1 MIWHGTCI
9 NLLMIRDTSDQDI
22 KLARP
27 PRDWHKSPRFLGAI
41 IGLAVLVSFAFP
53 YVQRLQSASISVP
66 VEKVRFG
73 TVQRAD
79 LIRDVSAQGKI
90 IASVKPV
97 LYSPAPGRV
106 SLKVRA
112 GDTVEEGS
120 LIAQIFSPE
129 LVSQHQQ
136 ENSQLESLRSEVKRQ
151 EIQMRTEQL
160 ALQQNLDL
168 AEVTSIAA
176 SREKRRADTA
186 YEKGIISVQDYEK
199 AVDDLNRAELEHQH
213 LKDANILRIER
224 LDLELEMLNHD
235 FSRQQFLVDE
245 LLRKV
250 DELAITSPVTGVVGN
265 VEVNEMDFVSQY
277 QVLLSV
283 VDLSVY
289 EVEVEVPES
298 HADDLALGIDAEIK
312 LGSETFAGVLTS
324 ISPEVQNGKVNCQVR
339 FTGGIPDSLRQNQR
353 VSVRILLETKLQT
366 LTVNRGNFMQA
377 TAGRFAYLVNDD
389 VATKIGIEVG
399 STSVSKVEIIDG
411 LVEGDVIVISGAG
424 YFKDEDQ
431 VLLVN

>member
-1 MIWHGTCI
+1 VEY
-9 NLLMIRDTSDQDI
+9 LLIRDTSDQDI

-27 PRDWHKSPRFLGAI
+27 PRDWHKNPRLWGAI
-41 IGLAVLVSFAFP
+41 IGFVVLVSVAFP
-53 YVQRLQSASISVP
+53 SIQKLQGAALSVP
-66 VEKVRFG
+66 LERVRLG
-73 TVQRAD
+73 TVMRAD
-79 LIRDVSAQGKI
+79 FIRDVSAQGKI

-97 LYSPAPGRV
+97 LFSPSSGRV

-112 GDTVEEGS
+112 GDTVQEGS

-151 EIQMRTEQL
+151 EIQTRTEQL

-176 SREKRRADTA
+176 RREKRRADTA
-186 YEKGIISVQDYEK
+186 FEKGIVSVQDYEK
-199 AVDDLNRAELEHQH
+199 AADDLHRAELEHQH
-213 LKDANILRIER
+213 LEDANILRIER

-235 FSRQQFLVDE
+235 LSRQQFLVND

-250 DELAITSPVTGVVGN
+250 EELAITSPVTGVVGN
-265 VEVNEMDFVSQY
+265 IEVNEMDFVSQY
-277 QVLLSV
+277 QALLSV

-312 LGSETFAGVLTS
+312 LGSETFAGSLTS
-324 ISPEVQNGKVNCQVR
+324 ISPEVQNGKVNCQIR
-339 FTGGIPDSLRQNQR
+339 FTEGSPDSLRQNQR
-353 VSVRILLETKLQT
+353 VSVRILLETKSQI
-366 LTVNRGNFMQA
+366 LTVNRGNFMQS

-389 VATKIGIEVG
+389 VATKIAIEVG
-399 STSVSKVEIIDG
+399 STSVSKVEITGG
-411 LVEGDVIVISGAG
+411 LQEGDVIVTSGVG
-424 YFKDEDQ
+424 YFDDQDQ
-431 VLLVN
+431 VLLLN

>member
-1 MIWHGTCI
+1 
-9 NLLMIRDTSDQDI
+9 
-22 KLARP
+22 
-27 PRDWHKSPRFLGAI
+27 
-41 IGLAVLVSFAFP
+41 
-53 YVQRLQSASISVP
+53 
-66 VEKVRFG
+66 
-73 TVQRAD
+73 
-79 LIRDVSAQGKI
+79 
-90 IASVKPV
+90 
-97 LYSPAPGRV
+97 
-106 SLKVRA
+106 
-112 GDTVEEGS
+112 
-120 LIAQIFSPE
+120 
-129 LVSQHQQ
+129 
-136 ENSQLESLRSEVKRQ
+136 
-151 EIQMRTEQL
+151 
-160 ALQQNLDL
+160 
-168 AEVTSIAA
+168 
-176 SREKRRADTA
+176 
-186 YEKGIISVQDYEK
+186 
-199 AVDDLNRAELEHQH
+199 
-213 LKDANILRIER
+213 
-224 LDLELEMLNHD
+224 MLNHD

>member
-1 MIWHGTCI
+1 MW
-9 NLLMIRDTSDQDI
+9 
-22 KLARP
+22 
-27 PRDWHKSPRFLGAI
+27 GAI
-41 IGLAVLVSFAFP
+41 IGLVVLVSLAFP
-53 YVQRLQSASISVP
+53 YIKKLQGASLSVP
-66 VEKVRFG
+66 IEKVRFG

-97 LYSPAPGRV
+97 LFSPSPGRV
-106 SLKVRA
+106 SLHVRA
-112 GDTVEEGS
+112 GDSVEEGS

-129 LVSQHQQ
+129 LISQHQQ
-136 ENSQLESLRSEVKRQ
+136 ENSKLESLRSEVNRQ
-151 EIQMRTEQL
+151 EIQTRTEQL

-168 AEVTSIAA
+168 AEVTSVAA
-176 SREKRRADTA
+176 SREMRRAEAA

-199 AVDDLNRAELEHQH
+199 AADDLHRAELEHQH
-213 LKDANILRIER
+213 LKDANTLRVER
-224 LDLELEMLNHD
+224 LDLELEILNHD
-235 FSRQQFLVDE
+235 FSRQQFLVND

-250 DELAITSPVTGVVGN
+250 EELAITSPVTGVVGN
-265 VEVNEMDFVSQY
+265 IEVNEMDFVSQY
-277 QVLLSV
+277 QALLSV

-312 LGSETFAGVLTS
+312 VGSETFAGSLTS
-324 ISPEVQNGKVNCQVR
+324 ISPEVQNGKVNCQIR
-339 FTGGIPDSLRQNQR
+339 FTGESPASLRQNQR
-353 VSVRILLETKLQT
+353 VSVRVLLETKFEV

-377 TAGRFAYLVNDD
+377 TAGRFAYLVNDG
-389 VATKIGIEVG
+389 VATKTDIEVG
-399 STSVSKVEIIDG
+399 STSVSKVEITGG

-424 YFKDEDQ
+424 YFDDQDQ

>member
-1 MIWHGTCI
+1 
-9 NLLMIRDTSDQDI
+9 MIRDTSDQDI
-22 KLARP
+22 HLDRP
-27 PRDWHKSPRFLGAI
+27 PHDWHKNPRLWAAI
-41 IGLAVLVSFAFP
+41 IGLVVLVSLAYP
-53 YVQRLQSASISVP
+53 SIQRLQGATLSVP
-66 VEKVRFG
+66 LERVRLATVE
-73 TVQRAD
+73 RAD
-79 LIRDVSAQGKI
+79 LIRDVTAQGKI

-97 LYSPAPGRV
+97 LFSPSSGRV

-112 GDTVEEGS
+112 GDSVQEGS

-151 EIQMRTEQL
+151 EIQTRTEQL
-160 ALQQNLDL
+160 ALQQSLDL

-176 SREKRRADTA
+176 RREKRRADAA

-199 AVDDLNRAELEHQH
+199 AADDLHRAELEHQH
-213 LKDANILRIER
+213 LQDANILRIER
-224 LDLELEMLNHD
+224 LDLELQMLKHD
-235 FSRQQFLVDE
+235 LSRQQFLVND
-245 LLRKV
+245 LIRKV
-250 DELAITSPVTGVVGN
+250 QELAITSPVTGVVGN
-265 VEVNEMDFVSQY
+265 IEVNEMDFVSQY
-277 QVLLSV
+277 QALLSI

-312 LGSETFAGVLTS
+312 VGSETFAGSLTS
-324 ISPEVQNGKVNCQVR
+324 ISPEVQNGKVNCQIR
-339 FTGGIPDSLRQNQR
+339 FTGESPSSLRQNQR
-353 VSVRILLETKLQT
+353 VSVRILLETKYQI

-377 TAGRFAYLVNDD
+377 TAGRFAYIVDD
-389 VATKIGIEVG
+389 GVAIKTTIEVG
-399 STSVSKVEIIDG
+399 STSVSKVEITGG

-424 YFKDEDQ
+424 YFDDQDQ

>member
-1 MIWHGTCI
+1 
-9 NLLMIRDTSDQDI
+9 LIRDTSDQDI
-22 KLARP
+22 NLAP
-27 PRDWHKSPRFLGAI
+27 STRDWRKNPRMWGAI
-41 IGLAVLVSFAFP
+41 IGLVVLVSLAFP
-53 YVQRLQSASISVP
+53 YIKKLQGASLSVP
-66 VEKVRFG
+66 IEKVRFG

-97 LYSPAPGRV
+97 LFSPSPGRV
-106 SLKVRA
+106 SLHVRA
-112 GDTVEEGS
+112 GDSVEEGS

-129 LVSQHQQ
+129 LISQHQQ
-136 ENSQLESLRSEVKRQ
+136 ENSKLESLRSEVNRQ
-151 EIQMRTEQL
+151 EIQTRTEQL

-168 AEVTSIAA
+168 AEVTSVAA
-176 SREKRRADTA
+176 SREMRRAEAA

-199 AVDDLNRAELEHQH
+199 AADDLHRAELEHQH
-213 LKDANILRIER
+213 LKDANTLRVER
-224 LDLELEMLNHD
+224 LDLELEILNHD
-235 FSRQQFLVDE
+235 FSRQQFLVND

-250 DELAITSPVTGVVGN
+250 EELAITSPVTGVVGN
-265 VEVNEMDFVSQY
+265 IEVNEMDFVSQY
-277 QVLLSV
+277 QALLSV

-312 LGSETFAGVLTS
+312 VGSETFAGSLTS
-324 ISPEVQNGKVNCQVR
+324 ISPEVQNGKVNCQIR
-339 FTGGIPDSLRQNQR
+339 FTGESPASLRQNQR
-353 VSVRILLETKLQT
+353 VSVRVLLETKFEV

-377 TAGRFAYLVNDD
+377 TAGRFAYLVNDG
-389 VATKIGIEVG
+389 VATKTDIEVG
-399 STSVSKVEIIDG
+399 STSVSKVEITGG

-424 YFKDEDQ
+424 YFDDQDQ

>member
-1 MIWHGTCI
+1 M
-9 NLLMIRDTSDQDI
+9 
-22 KLARP
+22 
-27 PRDWHKSPRFLGAI
+27 
-41 IGLAVLVSFAFP
+41 
-53 YVQRLQSASISVP
+53 
-66 VEKVRFG
+66 
-73 TVQRAD
+73 RAD
-79 LIRDVSAQGKI
+79 LIRDVTAQGKI

-97 LYSPAPGRV
+97 LYSPAAGRV

-120 LIAQIFSPE
+120 LVAQVFSPE

-151 EIQMRTEQL
+151 EIQTRTEQL

-168 AEVTSIAA
+168 AEVTSVAA
-176 SREKRRADTA
+176 RREKRRADTA

-199 AVDDLNRAELEHQH
+199 AADDLNRAELEHQH

-235 FSRQQFLVDE
+235 FSRQQFLVNE

-250 DELAITSPVTGVVGN
+250 EELAITSPVTGVVGN
-265 VEVNEMDFVSQY
+265 IEVNEMDFVSQY

-283 VDLSVY
+283 VDLSFY

-312 LGSETFAGVLTS
+312 LGTETFAGSLTA
-324 ISPEVQNGKVNCQVR
+324 ISPEVQDGKVNCQVR
-339 FTGGIPDSLRQNQR
+339 FNGQSPASLRQNQR
-353 VSVRILLETKLQT
+353 ASVRILLETKSQI

-377 TAGRFAYLVNDD
+377 TAGRFAYLVNDG
-389 VATKIGIEVG
+389 VATKTAIEVG
-399 STSVSKVEIIDG
+399 STSVSKLEITGG
-411 LVEGDVIVISGAG
+411 LEEGDVIVISGAG
-424 YFKDEDQ
+424 YFDDQDQ

>member
-1 MIWHGTCI
+1 
-9 NLLMIRDTSDQDI
+9 MIRDTSDQDI
-22 KLARP
+22 NLAP
-27 PRDWHKSPRFLGAI
+27 STRDWRKNPRMWGAI
-41 IGLAVLVSFAFP
+41 IGLVVLVSLAFP
-53 YVQRLQSASISVP
+53 YIKKLQGASLSVP
-66 VEKVRFG
+66 IEKVRFG

-97 LYSPAPGRV
+97 LFSPSPGRV
-106 SLKVRA
+106 SLHVRA
-112 GDTVEEGS
+112 GDSVEEGS

-129 LVSQHQQ
+129 LISQHQQ
-136 ENSQLESLRSEVKRQ
+136 ENSKLESLRSEVNRQ
-151 EIQMRTEQL
+151 EIQTRTEQL

-168 AEVTSIAA
+168 AEVTSVAA
-176 SREKRRADTA
+176 SREMRRAEAA

-199 AVDDLNRAELEHQH
+199 AADDLHRAELEHQH
-213 LKDANILRIER
+213 LKDANTLRVER
-224 LDLELEMLNHD
+224 LDLELEILNHD
-235 FSRQQFLVDE
+235 FSRQQFLVND

-250 DELAITSPVTGVVGN
+250 EELAITSPVTGVVGN
-265 VEVNEMDFVSQY
+265 IEVNEMDFVSQY
-277 QVLLSV
+277 QALLSV

-312 LGSETFAGVLTS
+312 VGSETFAGSLTS
-324 ISPEVQNGKVNCQVR
+324 ISPEVQNGKVNCQIR
-339 FTGGIPDSLRQNQR
+339 FTGESPASLRQNQR
-353 VSVRILLETKLQT
+353 VSVRVLLETKFEV

-377 TAGRFAYLVNDD
+377 TAGRFAYLVNDG
-389 VATKIGIEVG
+389 VATKTDIEVG
-399 STSVSKVEIIDG
+399 STSVSKVEITGG

-424 YFKDEDQ
+424 YFDDQDQ

>member
-1 MIWHGTCI
+1 
-9 NLLMIRDTSDQDI
+9 MIRDTSDQDI
-22 KLARP
+22 NIAP
-27 PRDWHKSPRFLGAI
+27 PRRDWHKNPWLWGAI
-41 IGLAVLVSFAFP
+41 IGIVVLVYLAYPSI
-53 YVQRLQSASISVP
+53 QKLQGAALTVP
-66 VEKVRFG
+66 LEKVRFG

-90 IASVKPV
+90 VAAVKPV
-97 LYSPAPGRV
+97 LYSPSSGRV

-112 GDTVEEGS
+112 GDTVRKGS

-129 LVSQHQQ
+129 LVNQHQQ
-136 ENSQLESLRSEVKRQ
+136 ENSKLESLRAEVNRQ
-151 EIQMRTEQL
+151 EIQTRTEQL

-168 AEVTSIAA
+168 AEVTRVAA
-176 SREKRRADTA
+176 SREMRRADSA
-186 YEKGIISVQDYEK
+186 FEKGIVSVQDYEK
-199 AVDDLNRAELEHQH
+199 AVDDLHRAELEHQH

-224 LDLELEMLNHD
+224 LDLELEIRNHD
-235 FSRQQFLVDE
+235 LSRQQFLVND
-245 LLRKV
+245 LLRKIQ
-250 DELAITSPVTGVVGN
+250 ELAIASPVTGVVGN

-312 LGSETFAGVLTS
+312 LGNETFAGSLTS
-324 ISPEVQNGKVNCQVR
+324 ISPEVQDGKVNCQIR
-339 FTGGIPDSLRQNQR
+339 FMGESPASLRQNQR
-353 VSVRILLETKLQT
+353 ASVRILLETKFQV

-377 TAGRFAYLVNDD
+377 TAGRFAYLVNDS
-389 VATKIGIEVG
+389 VATRTAIEVG
-399 STSVSKVEIIDG
+399 STSVSKVEITGG
-411 LVEGDVIVISGAG
+411 LEEGDVIVISGVG
-424 YFKDEDQ
+424 YFDDQNQ

>member
-1 MIWHGTCI
+1 
-9 NLLMIRDTSDQDI
+9 MIRDTSDQDT

-27 PRDWHKSPRFLGAI
+27 PRNWHKSPRLWAAFV
-41 IGLAVLVSFAFP
+41 GLVVLVSFAFP
-53 YVQRLQSASISVP
+53 YVKKLQSASMSVP
-66 VEKVRFG
+66 LEKVRLG

-90 IASVKPV
+90 IAAVKPV

-129 LVSQHQQ
+129 LISQHQQ

-151 EIQMRTEQL
+151 EIQTRTEQL

-186 YEKGIISVQDYEK
+186 YEKGIISVQDFEK
-199 AVDDLNRAELEHQH
+199 AGDDLNRAELEHQH

-224 LDLELEMLNHD
+224 LNLELEMLNHD
-235 FSRQQFLVDE
+235 FSRQQFLVNE
-245 LLRKV
+245 LLRKI
-250 DELAITSPVTGVVGN
+250 DELAIISPVTGVVGN

-312 LGSETFAGVLTS
+312 LGNETFAGLLTS

-339 FTGGIPDSLRQNQR
+339 FKEGSPASLRQNQC
-353 VSVRILLETKLQT
+353 VSVRILLETKFQT

-377 TAGRFAYLVNDD
+377 TAGRYAYLVTDG
-389 VATKIGIEVG
+389 VATKTAIEVG
-399 STSVSKVEIIDG
+399 STSVSKVEIVGG
-411 LVEGDVIVISGAG
+411 LEEGDVIVISGAG
-424 YFKDEDQ
+424 YFDDQDQ
-431 VLLVN
+431 VLLIN